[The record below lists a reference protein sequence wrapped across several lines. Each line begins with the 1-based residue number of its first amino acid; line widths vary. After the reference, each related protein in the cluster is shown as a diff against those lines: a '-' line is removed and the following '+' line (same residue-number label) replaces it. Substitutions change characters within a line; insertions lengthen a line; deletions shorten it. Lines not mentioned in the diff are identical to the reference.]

1 MGKWKKKFNN
11 DSQKNIHENFTNKK
25 KEKKKFE
32 NPKHIEELEDIYTY
46 PQSSNIVEG
55 FHYEEDGH
63 LVETEFK
70 KIDPKTNKDTNEK
83 VKSDGEL
90 TGNFLEGGIDNLNKR
105 LAASSEAQMVD
116 AKSAKNSIIQM
127 GNELDQSFSSL
138 SELQNLGS
146 SLSDVGSDI
155 GNAGSSIGKGMDNAA
170 QNLGSAFKI
179 STSGINSTI
188 ADASASVNS
197 VVQVITNVLMIIGQQ
212 LKIYR
217 LKFQMFIL
225 KSNKY
230 LRQTITRMA
239 NALTQNTAT
248 QKEIDIFQDQT
259 QKFVILMLVWY
270 FVFNWYYVIFFLE
283 ESDNI
288 RWKFKFT
295 GYLKRISK
303 WIYGLFGVGL
313 KPLELFNEIVLSF
326 AKAKDYLYTSVIMI
340 LMFLVF
346 YVLVQNNFQ
355 MALLKDFFNAMAGRA
370 GVSMVSLFSMMVV
383 IYFSCEWFFGSLVD
397 EGKTT
402 GFIQMGRLIEDGMKG
417 GSVFVLFFNIV
428 CFVLAFLGYFM
439 WTFSVSVPMSVSL
452 ITGYLV
458 LYTFFGVFFYEG
470 FNCFN
475 IFIGITD
482 SLDSIPPDLTPEACQ
497 PSSPFLS
504 LRWFYETAVYIVE
517 MLGRF
522 ANFASVNMFE
532 FIIILTLIGGLGVY
546 RNEWTSATAGKS
558 GGTIFQSQNLSDVFK
573 NLFVWLILINIGIII
588 FMSSRLLKKWNL
600 QFSSID
606 DMSQDFSKQMQ
617 TSRSRLDG
625 RRDSVKA
632 TSSSKINKFKN
643 LLKSKTGSQDPSQQI
658 EDNTKRVQDEEE
670 EREKEQLDSEN
681 NEVSEDSEKEES
693 ETGESEIGESETG
706 ESETG
711 ETQEETETKEQVP
724 APAPAPAPGEE

>member
-155 GNAGSSIGKGMDNAA
+155 GNVGSSIGKGMDNAA

-248 QKEIDIFQDQT
+248 QKEIDIFQDGS
-259 QKFVILMLVWY
+259 
-270 FVFNWYYVIFFLE
+270 E
-283 ESDNI
+283 C
-288 RWKFKFT
+288 
-295 GYLKRISK
+295 
-303 WIYGLFGVGL
+303 
-313 KPLELFNEIVLSF
+313 
-326 AKAKDYLYTSVIMI
+326 KA
-340 LMFLVF
+340 
-346 YVLVQNNFQ
+346 
-355 MALLKDFFNAMAGRA
+355 
-370 GVSMVSLFSMMVV
+370 
-383 IYFSCEWFFGSLVD
+383 
-397 EGKTT
+397 
-402 GFIQMGRLIEDGMKG
+402 
-417 GSVFVLFFNIV
+417 
-428 CFVLAFLGYFM
+428 
-439 WTFSVSVPMSVSL
+439 
-452 ITGYLV
+452 
-458 LYTFFGVFFYEG
+458 
-470 FNCFN
+470 
-475 IFIGITD
+475 
-482 SLDSIPPDLTPEACQ
+482 
-497 PSSPFLS
+497 
-504 LRWFYETAVYIVE
+504 
-517 MLGRF
+517 
-522 ANFASVNMFE
+522 
-532 FIIILTLIGGLGVY
+532 
-546 RNEWTSATAGKS
+546 
-558 GGTIFQSQNLSDVFK
+558 
-573 NLFVWLILINIGIII
+573 
-588 FMSSRLLKKWNL
+588 
-600 QFSSID
+600 
-606 DMSQDFSKQMQ
+606 
-617 TSRSRLDG
+617 
-625 RRDSVKA
+625 
-632 TSSSKINKFKN
+632 
-643 LLKSKTGSQDPSQQI
+643 
-658 EDNTKRVQDEEE
+658 
-670 EREKEQLDSEN
+670 
-681 NEVSEDSEKEES
+681 
-693 ETGESEIGESETG
+693 
-706 ESETG
+706 
-711 ETQEETETKEQVP
+711 
-724 APAPAPAPGEE
+724 